1 MQIDTGVAMG
11 KWQFDWWNIA
21 AACPLIIP
29 FKAWCFRT
37 PCIVE
42 CIRVYLWSRTSCNS
56 CGLSPVHWI
65 KGLLCYQQTLVP
77 RDQI

>member
-21 AACPLIIP
+21 AACLLSVLLRHGVYEPPAL
-29 FKAWCFRT
+29 WS
-37 PCIVE
+37 V
-42 CIRVYLWSRTSCNS
+42 RVYLWSRTSCNS
-56 CGLSPVHWI
+56 CGLSSVHWI
-65 KGLLCYQQTLVP
+65 KGLLCYKQTLVP